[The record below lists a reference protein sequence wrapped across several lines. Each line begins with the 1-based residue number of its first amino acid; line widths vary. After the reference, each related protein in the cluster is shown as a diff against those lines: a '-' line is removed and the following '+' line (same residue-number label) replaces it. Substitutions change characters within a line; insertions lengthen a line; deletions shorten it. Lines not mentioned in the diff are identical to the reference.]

1 MNPVSMG
8 EQAEPPPRGDPRAH
22 ASPFSLHG
30 RVALITG
37 ASRGLGFGMA
47 QALAQAGAHVVLNG
61 RDTARLERRRSEI
74 AAAGGRASMAAFDV
88 CDRAAADAAIDRVE
102 REFGQ
107 LDILINNAAFGV
119 PRDFLETSD
128 EDWRTA
134 LDVALDSCFRLSR
147 RAAASMSQ
155 RGWGR
160 IVMIGSVN
168 ARVSRGTNTSYITA
182 KAGLEGL
189 TRGMAVELAAKGV
202 TVNCIAPGYMATDI
216 NAGFRADPARYE
228 WIRNR
233 TPMKC
238 WGRPEDL
245 AGAAVF
251 LSSEASAFLT
261 GQVLV
266 IDGGMTIAI

>member
-1 MNPVSMG
+1 MT
-8 EQAEPPPRGDPRAH
+8 
-22 ASPFSLHG
+22 SPFSLAG
-30 RVALITG
+30 RVALVTG

-47 QALAQAGAHVVLNG
+47 QGLAQAGALVVLNG
-61 RDTARLERRRSEI
+61 RDPATLEVRRAELE
-74 AAAGGRASMAAFDV
+74 AAGCKAAIAPFDV
-88 CDRAAADAAIDRVE
+88 CDRTAADAAIDDISKR
-102 REFGQ
+102 FGK

-119 PRDFLETSD
+119 PRDFFDISD
-128 EDWRTA
+128 DDWRTS

-147 RAAASMSQ
+147 KAAAGMVQ

-160 IVMIGSVN
+160 IVMVSSVN
-168 ARVSRGTNTSYITA
+168 ARISRGTNTAYITA

-189 TRGMAVELAAKGV
+189 TRGMAVEVAAQGV

-216 NAGFRADPARYE
+216 NTGFRSDPARYE

-233 TPMKC
+233 TPMKR
-238 WGRPEDL
+238 WGNAHDL

-251 LSSEASAFLT
+251 LSSEESAFMT